1 MAWVVPFGYAPPV
14 SPAVFVSLLVFLF
27 VFLFVFT
34 FVYDGD
40 DRVGLC
46 QDGMYLLSML
56 PINCCPLMH
65 LYSFPFKQHQLF
77 LFEKYFLIVR

>member
-1 MAWVVPFGYAPPV
+1 MAWGVPFLHAPPL
-14 SPAVFVSLLVFLF
+14 SPAVFVFLLA
-27 VFLFVFT
+27 FLFVFT
-34 FVYDGD
+34 FVCDGD

-77 LFEKYFLIVR
+77 SKSIS